1 MANILKTDEIIDL
14 EVFIADDEKE
24 SAEYKK
30 SRDFSFYSKAP
41 DYAKA
46 NHTALLRYWIA
57 QMRGNAFSVGMLSN
71 WLLRIFSAV
80 LLLVGILFGYG
91 MAGRFFG
98 IDSNSVSV
106 NIIIFAFSC
115 VIVPLV
121 LFFSAIFVAPKIGV
135 CLDKLA
141 ALLVSKILKKGAVYA
156 AFCQNRKWIFLK
168 GALCAQY
175 FGLGIVCGIFFTQLS
190 NQMSKKYEYNL
201 ETTLPSFVSDNAVY
215 NSAKIAA
222 LPWAAF
228 WGEGIGY
235 PSARQVALCRKDAK
249 NTSSQTAA
257 PQPEAVAGN
266 SENAPLSNA
275 DISEIWARFFLLCAL
290 FYGIFLRVLVF
301 VVTKFRISR
310 CFGKHRLLNDRK
322 INEILSRMEV
332 SSSSADDWQ
341 SLKSDADCDNMLM
354 LRGDMLQI
362 AAAIKNEIAAKAQVS
377 SCNVFKYDFLSDVF
391 GDENFEKEQL
401 KYKTINLAC
410 FSDDYNE
417 EVFENIE
424 NIVNAY
430 PNKFVNIILLGRYN
444 SNESSFAE
452 PLAVEKSWW
461 QRKINSVCTRNLKL
475 F

>member
-1 MANILKTDEIIDL
+1 MANILKPDEIIDL

-41 DYAKA
+41 DSAKA
-46 NHTALLRYWIA
+46 NQTSLLRYWIA
-57 QMRGNAFSVGMLSN
+57 KMRGGSFSVGMLAN
-71 WLLRIFSAV
+71 WFLRIFSAV
-80 LLLVGILFGYG
+80 LFLIGILLGYG

-98 IDSNSVSV
+98 IGEASHTV
-106 NIIIFAFSC
+106 NIAIFAFSC
-115 VIVPLV
+115 VLVPLV
-121 LFFSAIFVAPKIGV
+121 LFFSAIFVAPKAGI
-135 CLDKLA
+135 CIDKLA

-175 FGLGIVCGIFFTQLS
+175 LGLGVVFGIFFTQLS
-190 NQMSKKYEYNL
+190 NQMCKRYEYCL
-201 ETTLPSFVSDNAVY
+201 ETTLPSFVSDSAVY
-215 NSAKIAA
+215 NTAKIAA

-228 WGEGIGY
+228 WGEGVGF
-235 PSARQVALCRKDAK
+235 PSLRQVALSRKTPIDSAP
-249 NTSSQTAA
+249 QTA
-257 PQPEAVAGN
+257 EAQNAANAGN
-266 SENAPLSNA
+266 AGEPLPSVA
-275 DISEIWARFFLLCAL
+275 DISEVWARFFLLCA
-290 FYGIFLRVLVF
+290 FCYGIFLRVLVF
-301 VVTKFRISR
+301 VITKFRVSG

-332 SSSSADDWQ
+332 ASSCADDWQ

-354 LRGDMLQI
+354 LRSDMLPL
-362 AAAIKNEIAAKAQVS
+362 AAAIKNEIASKAQVAAS
-377 SCNVFKYDFLSDVF
+377 NIFKYDFLSDIF
-391 GDENFEKEQL
+391 GDGNFEKEQSR
-401 KYKTINLAC
+401 YKTINLAC

-430 PNKFVNIILLGRYN
+430 PDKFVNIILLGRYN
-444 SNESSFAE
+444 SGESSFAE